1 MVMLANIYEMDKN
14 SKCSYTDFSRLF
26 MIFLQLSLIAAAGS
40 LAWNEVEHTISKDGG
55 KRQQIPPLL
64 NCRSPWLPYVC

>member
-1 MVMLANIYEMDKN
+1 MVTNIYKMGKI
-14 SKCSYTDFSRLF
+14 SKYSYTDFSRLF

-40 LAWNEVEHTISKDGG
+40 LAWNRVEYTISKDGG

-64 NCRSPWLPYVC
+64 NCPPP